1 MSSIKSLFKTLEIVE
16 KFILREFDSYLSLI
30 EISLNK
36 SFKRASIFEECFF
49 GLVTAEFRITEITGS
64 LPISLEFLFLM
75 NDAERFFEEK

>member
-1 MSSIKSLFKTLEIVE
+1 MGKDFFRAISN
-16 KFILREFDSYLSLI
+16 YLSLI